1 MRGAAFLAPGL
12 ARGVREGTRNQEG
25 SFAPL
30 WMTAKGRG
38 NSEGNSK
45 DNSEGNSKGNSRGN
59 SGGNSEGN
67 SKGKGDAVL
76 AEKTLPWGRKRCP
89 WAP

>member
-1 MRGAAFLAPGL
+1 MTGAAFLAPL
-12 ARGVREGTRNQEG
+12 FEMARGVREETKNKEG

-30 WMTAKGRG
+30 WMTAKGR
-38 NSEGNSK
+38 
-45 DNSEGNSKGNSRGN
+45 
-59 SGGNSEGN
+59 GN